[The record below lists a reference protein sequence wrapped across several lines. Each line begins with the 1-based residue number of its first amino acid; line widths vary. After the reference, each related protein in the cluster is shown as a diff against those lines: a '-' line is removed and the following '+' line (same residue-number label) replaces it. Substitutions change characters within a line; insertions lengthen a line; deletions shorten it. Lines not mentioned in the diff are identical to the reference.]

1 MDSLRKK
8 TLVGS
13 IWMMMER
20 FGYLTIQFVS
30 NLVLARLLM
39 PEDFGA
45 IGIMMVFITLSNVF
59 IDSGFSASL
68 IQKKEI
74 TEKDKSTVFFTNLI
88 LSVVVYTVLFISS
101 PWIADYFHI
110 EQLRSLFRVL
120 GIVLLIDAFCAIQ
133 NTMLTREMNFKRLT
147 QIKLA
152 AIVIAASVAIY
163 LAYTGFGIWALIVQ
177 YILYSTI
184 RTSVTWFVAKWHPIF
199 SFSKESFVTLFGF
212 GSKLLLQSFV
222 ATLYVN
228 FQQILIG
235 RFYKPADLGY
245 YSQARQFQQIPTGTV
260 TQVINSVAFPAYA
273 KLQDDREQLRQIFR
287 QNVQMVS
294 FVNTPIM
301 VFLAA
306 IAQPLIILLYSSKW
320 IGSIHY
326 FQFLCLGFGIFLAV
340 HECSLSVLKAVGRS
354 DYVLKL
360 EIIKK
365 ILGVIFILI
374 GITVWGIWGILY
386 ALALNSFIEIFLNG
400 YYVKKEINYSGLN
413 QLIDMMPS
421 LIVSLVAGVIAY
433 FTWFYLNPEGHE
445 FISIIIGALVF
456 IFAYIIGS
464 WICHIYAFSVLV
476 NILNNYLIKKK

>member
-1 MDSLRKK
+1 
-8 TLVGS
+8 
-13 IWMMMER
+13 MMMER

-273 KLQDDREQLRQIFR
+273 KLQDDREQLRQMFR

-476 NILNNYLIKKK
+476 NTLNNYLIKKK

>member
-1 MDSLRKK
+1 
-8 TLVGS
+8 
-13 IWMMMER
+13 MMMER

-273 KLQDDREQLRQIFR
+273 KLQDDREQLRQMFR

>member
-1 MDSLRKK
+1 
-8 TLVGS
+8 
-13 IWMMMER
+13 MMMER

>member
-1 MDSLRKK
+1 
-8 TLVGS
+8 
-13 IWMMMER
+13 MMMER

-228 FQQILIG
+228 FQQILTG